1 MDSQS
6 LTAKST
12 SALPISK
19 APVSKNKGKTSK
31 FRFRKVDFRGLNQA
45 GKPPSSGTNPAKGSS
60 SKAQLIACEART
72 KKLTKELER
81 LEKKLETCFQQQ
93 KNHWST
99 ASTKPTPGNPGTE
112 SGPGTTPGTPL
123 PTPGNSTATL
133 ASIQQQ
139 NPVNQTTIAPANV
152 TITTGAISASPG
164 LTLVE
169 PAATT
174 TANATMTASTLAVA
188 INDTIATKTMAA
200 NTTADSTPVAST
212 IDTTMVS
219 SQERSGV
226 ISANQTTVAANTIA
240 ANNATITVESFG
252 SLPELVTMAPAAT
265 GAGNATTTMPPLTT
279 AINGTNPANTIAN
292 PTSAGST
299 IAPTSLPSLE
309 SLLADGVRF
318 TLISNLQRTL
328 VKYQQ
333 QNPATDLSALTAN
346 LEEMVQYYEV
356 VTMVIGIS
364 AFTRTIKDSH
374 PDIAKIYDTKLKKIT
389 DEIKQTIDSDKSDD
403 SRPRRSLIKQMV
415 TMLLNELYTFTKAPM
430 NEEMRAFFKGFEA
443 ERDQFAQVMS
453 GPDDAGMPP
462 QFQRLFQQMKD
473 ATSVITALDEYGQQ
487 IKELLNNGQFAEVGK
502 IALKINILYDAG
514 NRLVT
519 DGRLD
524 SAQGL
529 ADPYGDLLA
538 KFQHFELTHLDAL
551 SRITDSSPASIP
563 LNEIIAYGYV
573 YDSLRIARL
582 GDSFAEGFCFADV
595 LTLGTAAEYQ
605 KIADSLS
612 MMAQSILHGA
622 GYGKYALQVR
632 RILQELSFAGRFDTL
647 KNDVPAF
654 GVKQKSFYYRKIIR
668 DAINLRSKLRQTM
681 QQTSFK
687 SIDKLIDHFL
697 KLFNPLTTHVQLMFR
712 PMEGHVVYMEI
723 RKQPDLY
730 KLTIH
735 DLSSGLHIVTGSTPD
750 ELKAAVFSQ
759 LAEFRRHYQLPPHST
774 GAAVPDTGYARLTHE
789 LLAPLEEMQLFPDS
803 ALTVK
808 DILTTPPAQLQAIDT
823 ANTQALIEQY
833 LQEVSKK
840 TNQKLLK
847 QDKKASQPGESSPDS
862 ITVKDPIIAQMR
874 EVLAALKVAEV
885 TPAKTTPKIP
895 QQVKE
900 LNAHVLKTIDLFA
913 KQTTKSVQQSSSS
926 ASSDLPTQD
935 WAAMSADELI
945 KLGIKHDFIKLVNPA
960 AAGLKLRV
968 ARPVISGA
976 RIDSTHDSGDAHT
989 SSVGGNVAGGFASFA
1004 AAVGG
1009 ALTAFKST
1017 CPGCLS
1023 DMLSNMIANMQ
1034 SAGSEDI
1041 LLDEVTKS
1049 GSQALKEGAK
1059 ETLEEAAK
1067 EGSKDALKKGT
1078 EDAVEEGTKDA
1089 LKKGAEDTLKA
1100 GARKLVRCRRSGV
1113 CDVSRVVKDLL
1124 KDSADAAEI
1133 AELIGALDAASDA
1146 ADAIAI
1152 KVASDK
1158 IANWLKNIL
1167 SSRQDKDKDHKP
1179 DHEISVEQFVEAVR
1193 RLKTTPKPATHKAE
1207 PPTHEVNRP
1216 THKTNPPTHKG
1227 RPLTHPRD
1235 IVSPDYSPLTH
1246 NTSCYH

>member
-6 LTAKST
+6 LTAKSAT
-12 SALPISK
+12 SLPLPK
-19 APVSKNKGKTSK
+19 ASANKNKGKTSK
-31 FRFRKVDFRGLNQA
+31 FQFRKVDFRGLNQA
-45 GKPPSSGTNPAKGSS
+45 GNPPSSGSSLRDTPAKGLG
-60 SKAQLIACEART
+60 SKAQLIECEART

-81 LEKKLETCFQQQ
+81 LEKKLATCFQQQ
-93 KNHWST
+93 KNRWST
-99 ASTKPTPGNPGTE
+99 ASTQSTLGNPGTE

-123 PTPGNSTATL
+123 STAGNNTAIL
-133 ASIQQQ
+133 APIRKQ

-152 TITTGAISASPG
+152 TVTTGAISTSPG
-164 LTLVE
+164 LTIAGLTIVE

-174 TANATMTASTLAVA
+174 TANTTTTASTLPIA
-188 INDTIATKTMAA
+188 INDTIATNTIAA

-212 IDTTMVS
+212 IDATTVS
-219 SQERSGV
+219 QQERSSV
-226 ISANQTTVAANTIA
+226 ISANQTTVAVNPITANTIA
-240 ANNATITVESFG
+240 ANKTTITVESSS
-252 SLPELVTMAPAAT
+252 SLPELVTMTPVTT
-265 GAGNATTTMPPLTT
+265 GVDNATTTMSPLTT
-279 AINGTNPANTIAN
+279 AINGTNFSNATTN
-292 PTSAGST
+292 PTPVIST
-299 IAPTSLPSLE
+299 IARTPLPSLE
-309 SLLADGVRF
+309 SLLATGVRS

-328 VKYQQ
+328 VQYQQ
-333 QNPATDLSALTAN
+333 QNPAADLSALSAN
-346 LEEMVQYYEV
+346 LEEVVQYYEV

-374 PDIAKIYDTKLKKIT
+374 PDIAKIYDAKLKKIT
-389 DEIKQTIDSDKSDD
+389 DEIQQAIDNDKSDG
-403 SRPRRSLIKQMV
+403 SRPRRSLIRQLV
-415 TMLLNELYTFTKAPM
+415 TILLNDLYTFTKAPM

-443 ERDQFAQVMS
+443 ERDQFAQIMS
-453 GPDDAGMPP
+453 GPDDVGMPP

-473 ATSVITALDEYGQQ
+473 ATSVITAMDEYGEQ
-487 IKELLNNGQFAEVGK
+487 IKDLLNNGQFAEVGK
-502 IALKINILYDAG
+502 VALRINILYDAG
-514 NRLVT
+514 NRLVM
-519 DGRLD
+519 DGRFD
-524 SAQGL
+524 AAHGL

-551 SRITDSSPASIP
+551 SRITDSSPASVP

-612 MMAQSILHGA
+612 MMAQSILHGV

-632 RILQELSFAGRFDTL
+632 RILQELSFAGRFDTM

-668 DAINLRSKLRQTM
+668 DAINLRSKLRQSL

-687 SIDKLIDHFL
+687 SLDKLIDHFL

-712 PMEGHVVYMEI
+712 PTEGHVVYMEI

-750 ELKAAVFSQ
+750 ELKAAVFNQ
-759 LAEFRRHYQLPPHST
+759 LAEFCRHYQLPPQST
-774 GAAVPDTGYARLTHE
+774 GAAVPNTGYARLTHG
-789 LLAPLEEMQLFPDS
+789 LLAPLEKMQLFPDS

-823 ANTQALIEQY
+823 ANTQTLIEQY

-847 QDKKASQPGESSPDS
+847 QDKKASKPVESSPDS
-862 ITVKDPIIAQMR
+862 ITIKDPIIAQMR
-874 EVLAALKVAEV
+874 EVLAALKAVAAA
-885 TPAKTTPKIP
+885 PAKTKPKIP

-900 LNAHVLKTIDLFA
+900 LNAHILKTIDLFA
-913 KQTTKSVQQSSSS
+913 KQTTKPAQQSSSS
-926 ASSDLPTQD
+926 ASSDLPAQD

-960 AAGLKLRV
+960 AAGLKLRI
-968 ARPVISGA
+968 ARPVIPGA
-976 RIDSTHDSGDAHT
+976 QIDSAHDSGDAHT

-1009 ALTAFKST
+1009 ALTAFKIT

-1034 SAGSEDI
+1034 SAGSEDL

-1067 EGSKDALKKGT
+1067 EGTKDALKKGT
-1078 EDAVEEGTKDA
+1078 EEAVEEGTKDA
-1089 LKKGAEDTLKA
+1089 LKKGCGRYVKSRCPQTGQVPTL
-1100 GARKLVRCRRSGV
+1100 
-1113 CDVSRVVKDLL
+1113 
-1124 KDSADAAEI
+1124 
-1133 AELIGALDAASDA
+1133 
-1146 ADAIAI
+1146 
-1152 KVASDK
+1152 
-1158 IANWLKNIL
+1158 W
-1167 SSRQDKDKDHKP
+1167 
-1179 DHEISVEQFVEAVR
+1179 
-1193 RLKTTPKPATHKAE
+1193 RL
-1207 PPTHEVNRP
+1207 
-1216 THKTNPPTHKG
+1216 
-1227 RPLTHPRD
+1227 
-1235 IVSPDYSPLTH
+1235 
-1246 NTSCYH
+1246 